1 MKPRAT
7 FVSQSGYNFFL
18 VMTKIGGLN
27 NWKPVYKSEI
37 TQFNKGAFEWNLV
50 NFGLQGN
57 IETEFKI
64 EFF

>member
-1 MKPRAT
+1 
-7 FVSQSGYNFFL
+7 
-18 VMTKIGGLN
+18 MTKIGGLN
-27 NWKPVYKSEI
+27 NWKLVYKSEI